1 MKIVVVFVIMVVFIM
16 DRVALIFNVVMTT
29 VLNSRKT
36 CQQESLF

>member
-16 DRVALIFNVVMTT
+16 DRVALIFNVVMTIT
-29 VLNSRKT
+29 LNSRKT